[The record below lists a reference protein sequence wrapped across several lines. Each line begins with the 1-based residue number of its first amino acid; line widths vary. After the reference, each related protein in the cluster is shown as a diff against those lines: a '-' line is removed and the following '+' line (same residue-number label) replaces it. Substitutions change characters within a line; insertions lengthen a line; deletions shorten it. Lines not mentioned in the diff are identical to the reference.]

1 MTSSTVTSLRKVI
14 SVVSFSVT
22 GPNLDHGTDRLASSA
37 PWNRTCP
44 CGTFVFQC
52 GHEWFGALPPHVPAA
67 GRAGARGRAA
77 RCRRPARH
85 GLGASLAE
93 IAAAAGVGRTTVHR
107 AFPTRGDLLTALA
120 LEAVDRLTGA
130 LTAARLDDGPATDV
144 LARVVEEVLPL
155 ADELAFLDSGPEVWD
170 LPQMR
175 DAWWSVTASLD
186 SLVQRGQLEGDIRAT
201 SPPRSS
207 SRRSPASCSA
217 CGTACATVVSR
228 PPPRRATS

>member
-1 MTSSTVTSLRKVI
+1 MEHLCSNLYMSGSVRSLPATPQPTEPVRE
-14 SVVSFSVT
+14 VV
-22 GPNLDHGTDRLASSA
+22 L
-37 PWNRTCP
+37 
-44 CGTFVFQC
+44 
-52 GHEWFGALPPHVPAA
+52 
-67 GRAGARGRAA
+67 RAA
-77 RCRRPARH
+77 AA
-85 GLGASLAE
+85 LLATDSGASLAE

-107 AFPTRGDLLTALA
+107 TFPTRGDLLTALA

-186 SLVQRGQLEGDIRAT
+186 SLVQRGQLEGDIRGDIPAEVVVEAFTGILLGVWNGVRDGRVAPAT
-201 SPPRSS
+201 ATRHVVTLTLAGITPP
-207 SRRSPASCSA
+207 
-217 CGTACATVVSR
+217 T
-228 PPPRRATS
+228 RRA